1 MGGDVTARGAEKR
14 GECSRAE
21 MFLSVQAVLAGRV
34 MWPLQD
40 MQVGSWCVG
49 GVRNFV
55 EPEQVNK
62 KLIRLIFFPNLYN
75 IGVFISGV

>member
-14 GECSRAE
+14 GECSRAEE

-40 MQVGSWCVG
+40 MQSRVVVRWC
-49 GVRNFV
+49 
-55 EPEQVNK
+55 
-62 KLIRLIFFPNLYN
+62 
-75 IGVFISGV
+75 